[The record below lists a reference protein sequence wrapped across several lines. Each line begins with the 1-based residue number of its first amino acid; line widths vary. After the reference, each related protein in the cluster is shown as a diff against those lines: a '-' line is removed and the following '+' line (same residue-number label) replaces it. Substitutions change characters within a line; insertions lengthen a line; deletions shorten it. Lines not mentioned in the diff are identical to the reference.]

1 MRIIVVGAGPAGL
14 FYSIN
19 ASCLGHEVVLLE
31 SNEKAGKKLFI
42 TGKGRCNVTNA
53 CEGKEFLNNV
63 VTNAKFLFSSLSK
76 WNSFDTIDFF
86 NSHNCPLVIE
96 RGNRVF
102 PKSYKAY
109 DITDTLVR
117 ECRKNGVSIKFNTKV
132 LEINKINNEFVVKTN
147 FSNFTS
153 DALVIATGGKSYS
166 QTGSKGDGYLFAKKF
181 NHTIIDPVPA
191 LCPIKVKENFQKE
204 MLNFT
209 LKNVTLKATS
219 GKFENNEFGDLEFL
233 SNALTGPIAL
243 TTSSLIN
250 RFDDVTLSIDFK
262 PALSEE
268 QLDNRLLREIKNYE
282 KGTVLDLIKKV
293 LPSAVIPMFLSKL
306 DVDQDESLVYLTKEN
321 RYKIVNL
328 IKSFPFSYAG
338 LDNID
343 RAIVTSGGVDIK
355 QINPKTMESKLVPN
369 LYFIGEVLDI
379 DAFTGG
385 FNIQIA
391 LSTAYSAANA
401 LKE

>member
-147 FSNFTS
+147 SSNFTS
-153 DALVIATGGKSYS
+153 DAVVIATGGKSYS
-166 QTGSKGDGYLFAKKF
+166 QTGSRGDGYLFAKKF
-181 NHTIIDPVPA
+181 NHTIIYPVPA

-209 LKNVTLKATS
+209 LKNVTLKASS
-219 GKFENNEFGDLEFL
+219 GKFENKEFGDLEFL